1 MEARITLKYLCL
13 SWSSSENNSNNSWN
27 QRFSDGNQNN
37 NNKNN
42 TNRVRA
48 VRTLNKTSPLYFK
61 LGGIVFFSFVFLI
74 LLISFVFSS
83 VQLDIYDK
91 GIELEEIFEAYFS
104 CRKNKRNTM
113 NALAFEVD
121 YEKKLVEL
129 HEEINE
135 GRYRVG
141 RSVAF
146 VVENPVKREI
156 FASDFRDRIVH
167 HLIINQI
174 NPYLDKTF
182 IFDSYAC
189 REGKGTLFGVKR
201 LDKSIRRCSRNYT
214 SDCYI
219 LKLDIKGFFM
229 NIDRSILFENLKTFF
244 LEKYPNLN
252 KKILLRL
259 SHQVI
264 FNEPTRNCIVNGK
277 PSDWNEIP
285 KDKSLFTT
293 PKGCG
298 LPIGNLTSQVFANLY
313 MNPFDHF
320 VKKELGIKYYGRYV
334 DDFFL
339 IHKDCEFLKSL
350 IPKISNFLEKKLG
363 LKLHPKK
370 IYLQHYSKGVQYL
383 GAFVKQERMYLR
395 NRTKGNFFL
404 ALKKQ
409 NAIFEKE
416 EILKKD
422 LDNFL
427 SSMNSYL
434 GIMKHFKTF
443 NLRNTVVEQNL
454 GFWKN
459 YAYLDIDGFSFS
471 KKKFLGKSALK

>member
-1 MEARITLKYLCL
+1 M
-13 SWSSSENNSNNSWN
+13 
-27 QRFSDGNQNN
+27 
-37 NNKNN
+37 
-42 TNRVRA
+42 
-48 VRTLNKTSPLYFK
+48 
-61 LGGIVFFSFVFLI
+61 
-74 LLISFVFSS
+74 
-83 VQLDIYDK
+83 QLDIYDK
-91 GIELEEIFEAYFS
+91 GIELEEIFEAYYS

-135 GRYRVG
+135 KRYRIG

-189 REGKGTLFGVKR
+189 RQGKGTLFGVKR
-201 LDKSIRRCSRNYT
+201 LDKSIRRCSKNYT

-264 FNEPTRNCIVNGK
+264 FNEPTRNCIVKGK
-277 PSDWNEIP
+277 PSGWNEIP

-298 LPIGNLTSQVFANLY
+298 LPIGNLTSQVFANFY
-313 MNPFDHF
+313 MNSFDHY

-339 IHKDCEFLKSL
+339 IHNEREYLKSL
-350 IPKISNFLEKKLG
+350 VPKISSFLKKNLG
-363 LKLHPKK
+363 LTLHPKK
-370 IYLQHYSKGVQYL
+370 IYLQHYSKGFKFL
-383 GAFVKQERMYLR
+383 GAFLNPRRIYIAK
-395 NRTKGNFFL
+395 RTKGNFYS
-404 ALKKQ
+404 AIQKQ
-409 NAIFEKE
+409 NKIIEKKNLTE
-416 EILKKD
+416 DDFTK
-422 LDNFL
+422 FL

-434 GIMKHFKTF
+434 GIMKHYKTF
-443 NLRNTVVEQNL
+443 RLRKKTLEKSLNPLWKGRVFVDRKVDKLSFKNL
-454 GFWKN
+454 
-459 YAYLDIDGFSFS
+459 
-471 KKKFLGKSALK
+471 